1 MKDKLTIVKVGGK
14 IVEDAESLSNL
25 LNDFSQLSGYK
36 VLVHG
41 GGRSATRIAM
51 RLGIETKMINGRRIT
66 DEDMLQVVTMV
77 YGGLVNKNVVAK
89 LQGLGLNAI
98 GLTGADMDVIRSDK
112 RPVREID
119 YGFAGDVKSVNG
131 EILAMLIKKNII
143 PVMAPLTHDGMG
155 HMLNT
160 NADTIAAEIAKS
172 LAKYF
177 DVTLTYCFDRKGVLR
192 DENDENSVINLID
205 PVIYKKLKEDGVVCG
220 GMLPKMDNAFS
231 AINAGVSQ
239 VIITSSED
247 LSGKYATVIKNK

>member
-41 GGRSATRIAM
+41 GGRSATRIAT

-220 GMLPKMDNAFS
+220 GMFPKMDNAFS